1 MDDRRGVVQNPSAE
15 KFLKKA
21 ASTQLPLL
29 KAELQGI
36 EANIPHRRNFFTQ
49 LESQWKVRKH
59 NNQSSPSRAAHY
71 L

>member
-1 MDDRRGVVQNPSAE
+1 MDDRRGVVRVQNPSAE

-21 ASTQLPLL
+21 ATTQLPLL

-49 LESQWKVRKH
+49 LENQWKVRKH
-59 NNQSSPSRAAHY
+59 NSQSFP
-71 L
+71 